1 VALKAAEVCG
11 AIIGSSVPRGS
22 GDRIRAATGRS
33 CGKAAD
39 EIGVC
44 RDESRC
50 FVAYLRDTTR
60 EESPMNAPRQPRT
73 NSSTEYKDAV
83 FGVVALLLGVLV
95 AALSVFA
102 LLMWLDARDNNNSSS
117 RTATTMPGMDASGSA
132 NLGALTSYA
141 DAAPANADELA
152 TAHKPYPAELPAPYP
167 GAVADVH
174 LILTDRTVDIAPGVT
189 YSAWAW
195 AGGAP
200 GPIIHVRQGQL
211 VKITL
216 TNNGAI
222 PHSVDFHAARIAPNR
237 AFADVFPGK
246 SVSYTFRAN
255 DPGVFMYHCGTKPV
269 LMHIANG
276 MYGAIVVEP
285 KPGVLPKADKNYVL
299 VASEWYL
306 DSDGLGKPA
315 SFNMA
320 KAHARQPDWMTFN
333 GYAGQY
339 VKHPLTAK
347 PGELVR
353 FWVVDAGPSL
363 DTDFHIVGTIL
374 NTAYAFGDM
383 DPADALHNV
392 QTVTVPAGGGG
403 VFDVKIDEPGLY
415 PFVSHAFAAVDQ
427 GQVGLLNVGNVKGTM
442 TH

>member
-1 VALKAAEVCG
+1 M
-11 AIIGSSVPRGS
+11 SSSGYAGKQSGS
-22 GDRIRAATGRS
+22 GVGFAGAAAVLLGILVAVLGFFALMLWADARNARDDAN
-33 CGKAAD
+33 AAAA
-39 EIGVC
+39 
-44 RDESRC
+44 S
-50 FVAYLRDTTR
+50 AST
-60 EESPMNAPRQPRT
+60 
-73 NSSTEYKDAV
+73 SSGMAGMDMA
-83 FGVVALLLGVLV
+83 GVV
-95 AALSVFA
+95 
-102 LLMWLDARDNNNSSS
+102 N
-117 RTATTMPGMDASGSA
+117 TGS
-132 NLGALTSYA
+132 LTSYA
-141 DAAPANADELA
+141 GAAPDNADELA
-152 TAHKPYPAELPAPYP
+152 VAHTPYPAALPAAPAGP
-167 GAVADVH
+167 VADVN
-174 LILTDRTVDIAPGVT
+174 LALTDLNIDIAPGVR

-200 GPIIHVRQGQL
+200 GPVIHVRQGQL

-222 PHSVDFHAARIAPNR
+222 PHSVDFHAARIAPDK
-237 AFADVFPGK
+237 AFTDVAPGE

-255 DPGVFMYHCGTKPV
+255 DAGVFMYHCGTKPV

-285 KPGVLPKADKNYVL
+285 PAGVLPKADRNYVL

-306 DSDGLGKPA
+306 ASDGLDKPA
-315 SFNMA
+315 VFNMA

-333 GYAGQY
+333 GYSGQY
-339 VKHPLTAK
+339 VKHPLAAN

-383 DPADALHNV
+383 NPADALHNV

-403 VFDVKIDEPGLY
+403 VFDVKIDQPGLY

-427 GQVGLLNVGNVKGTM
+427 GQVGLLNVGNVQGKM
-442 TH
+442 SH

>member
-1 VALKAAEVCG
+1 M
-11 AIIGSSVPRGS
+11 
-22 GDRIRAATGRS
+22 DMATG
-33 CGKAAD
+33 
-39 EIGVC
+39 
-44 RDESRC
+44 
-50 FVAYLRDTTR
+50 
-60 EESPMNAPRQPRT
+60 
-73 NSSTEYKDAV
+73 
-83 FGVVALLLGVLV
+83 
-95 AALSVFA
+95 
-102 LLMWLDARDNNNSSS
+102 
-117 RTATTMPGMDASGSA
+117 ASAGS
-132 NLGALTSYA
+132 LTSYA
-141 DAAPANADELA
+141 GAAPANADELA
-152 TAHKPYPAELPAPYP
+152 IAHKPYPAVLAPATP
-167 GAVADVH
+167 GAVANVH
-174 LILTDRTVDIAPGVT
+174 LKLTDINIEIAPGVH

-200 GPIIHVRQGQL
+200 GPVIHVRQGQL
-211 VKITL
+211 VRITL

-222 PHSVDFHAARIAPNR
+222 PHSVDFHAARIAPDK
-237 AFADVFPGK
+237 AFTDVAPGH
-246 SVSYTFRAN
+246 SVSYTFRAE

-285 KPGVLPKADKNYVL
+285 HSGVLPKADKNYVL

-306 DSDGLGKPA
+306 ASAGLDKPA
-315 SFNMA
+315 VFNMA

-383 DPADALHNV
+383 NPADALHNV

-427 GQVGLLNVGNVKGTM
+427 GQVGLLNVGNAKGTM
-442 TH
+442 SH

>member
-1 VALKAAEVCG
+1 M
-11 AIIGSSVPRGS
+11 STTPYVPHTEPVRT
-22 GDRIRAATGRS
+22 AGRS
-33 CGKAAD
+33 
-39 EIGVC
+39 
-44 RDESRC
+44 
-50 FVAYLRDTTR
+50 
-60 EESPMNAPRQPRT
+60 PNAPGMW
-73 NSSTEYKDAV
+73 AV
-83 FGVVALLLGVLV
+83 VSILLGVLV
-95 AALSVFA
+95 AVGGFFA
-102 LLMWLDARDNNNSSS
+102 LLAWLDAHDA
-117 RTATTMPGMDASGSA
+117 RTTANRAAAKAATGAPASATESHA
-132 NLGALTSYA
+132 HATALGLQSYA
-141 DAAPANADELA
+141 GAAPANADA
-152 TAHKPYPAELPAPYP
+152 IAAAHKAYPAALPAAPAGP
-167 GAVADVH
+167 VADVH
-174 LILTDRTVDIAPGVT
+174 LVLKDVTVQIAPGIK

-216 TNNGAI
+216 TNDGAI
-222 PHSVDFHAARIAPNR
+222 PHSIDFHAARVAPDK
-237 AFADVFPGK
+237 AFRDVMPGK

-306 DSDGLGKPA
+306 STDGLKAPA
-315 SFNMA
+315 QFNMD
-320 KAHARQPDWMTFN
+320 KAHARMPDWMTFN

-347 PGELVR
+347 PGDLVR

-363 DTDFHIVGTIL
+363 DTDFHIVGTVL
-374 NTAYAFGDM
+374 DSAYPFGAVR
-383 DPADALHNV
+383 PSEALHDV

-403 VFDVKIDEPGLY
+403 VFDVRITKPGLY
-415 PFVSHAFAAVDQ
+415 PFVSHAFAAVDE
-427 GQVGLLNVGNVKGTM
+427 GQVGVLRVGDVHGTM
-442 TH
+442 SH

>member
-1 VALKAAEVCG
+1 M
-11 AIIGSSVPRGS
+11 SSTSSASRRPGVERGS
-22 GDRIRAATGRS
+22 DSYFGWAA
-33 CGKAAD
+33 
-39 EIGVC
+39 
-44 RDESRC
+44 
-50 FVAYLRDTTR
+50 VA
-60 EESPMNAPRQPRT
+60 
-73 NSSTEYKDAV
+73 V
-83 FGVVALLLGVLV
+83 LLGLLV
-95 AALSVFA
+95 VILGFFA
-102 LLMWLDARDNNNSSS
+102 LMMWVDSNNAKDSAARSAAQAKQAANGGP
-117 RTATTMPGMDASGSA
+117 TAGMAGMPGMAVSQGD
-132 NLGALTSYA
+132 LTSYA
-141 DAAPANADELA
+141 GAAPANADALA
-152 TAHKPYPAELPAPYP
+152 ASHAAYPAALPPAYP

-174 LILTDRTVDIAPGVT
+174 LVLTDITTQIAPGVK
-189 YSAWAW
+189 YAAWAW
-195 AGGAP
+195 AAGAP

-222 PHSVDFHAARIAPNR
+222 PHSVDFHAARIAPNK

-285 KPGVLPKADKNYVL
+285 KPGVLPTADKNYVL

-306 DSDGLGKPA
+306 SSNGLGRPA
-315 SFNMA
+315 QFNMA

-339 VKHPLTAK
+339 VKHPLTAN
-347 PGELVR
+347 PGDLVR

-374 NTAYAFGDM
+374 NTAYPFGDVN
-383 DPADALHNV
+383 PADALHNV

-403 VFDVKIDEPGLY
+403 VFDVKIDQPGLY

-442 TH
+442 SH